1 MSSSTLA
8 VNASN
13 LQDIIPDGAKILSMK
28 VSNVTGRKISLTIPG
43 LSGLI
48 SNDGSSTESNTSMT
62 KVAYAPL
69 SRFPVLKVQIPDLV
83 ASNVDTAGT
92 TVPMFTLVTDG
103 PTDRVVIHFHY
114 KQAI

>member
-1 MSSSTLA
+1 MSSGTLA
-8 VNASN
+8 LTSAS

-28 VSNVTGRKISLTIPG
+28 VSNVGGRKIELTIPG
-43 LSGLI
+43 INGLI
-48 SNDGSSTESNTSMT
+48 FNDGTSTEPNQSMT

-69 SRFPVLKVQIPDLV
+69 SRFPVLKVQIPDTV
-83 ASNVDTAGT
+83 ASNIDTAGT